1 MGIRIKISADIN
13 PTEDEEKVLHTI
25 KNLIGTHKK
34 IDAKILER
42 INKKE
47 INLEGG
53 LELLGNLKREITI
66 RQLQPLVRAIL
77 FRNKRETTSFILLN
91 KQALYANHIV
101 ICDSPSESPLGPIKI
116 EINGDKEEDLKLAI
130 YWLTE
135 DSDLIRIS
143 L

>member
-13 PTEDEEKVLHTI
+13 PTEDDEKVLLAI
-25 KNLIGTHKK
+25 RNLIGNRKD
-34 IDAKILER
+34 INVMILEKT
-42 INKKE
+42 NKKE
-47 INLEGG
+47 INLHGG
-53 LELLGNLKREITI
+53 LELLDNLRREIIT

-101 ICDSPSESPLGPIKI
+101 ICDSSSESPLGPVKI
-116 EINGDKEEDLKLAI
+116 EINGDKEEDLILAI

-135 DSDLIRIS
+135 DINFMKIS